1 MFKKMSG
8 ILMIFFLL
16 SVYVA
21 PIYGETTV
29 NSQDLNDSV
38 HKVLNHIKSKV
49 SDVSDY
55 ECSQLLNIMYN
66 HSNQHQGFEFYVEYI
81 SGNDVDDLYH
91 KAPYYRQYIDYW
103 DNELNEYN
111 KMTPEERVSMLYVV
125 DDKAGKID
133 ELIKENNTVKL
144 SFCDA
149 KSLDSFIK
157 LNKTSG
163 ELSDAA
169 NSKSLNIDKIKK
181 LKNKFDEDQDK
192 YYDDFIKAS
201 MEYEMQ
207 ASDYNYDSD
216 AYMNALN
223 VRDEICKSSSQ
234 QMELFNGFD
243 PETKRLND
251 LRIGDLVQFKIDQN
265 NDQLPIYKYYMIK
278 DINNSKLNIMTLDLS
293 LQKNSAEE
301 IIQPQ
306 YTEKRGIIS
315 TDILTNENTP
325 YFIRTNITRDASVN
339 CVFRAYRT
347 DPTSLQS
354 KIQKIS
360 RKPNSSEGKSLIAG
374 IVIGAALIITGI
386 VLIIVGACLIAGI
399 ITSTAGGGI
408 LAGGITTLLSGT
420 AILASTAS
428 VRSGWDKDDDDYK
441 QDNKLIEDIIKN
453 HNRALFN

>member
-1 MFKKMSG
+1 MSG
-8 ILMIFFLL
+8 IFMIFFLL

-21 PIYGETTV
+21 PIYGENPT

-38 HKVLNHIKSKV
+38 QKVLNHIKSKV

-66 HSNQHQGFEFYVEYI
+66 HSNQHQGFEFYVQYI

-91 KAPYYRQYIDYW
+91 KAPYYRQYVDFW
-103 DNELNEYN
+103 DGELDEYN
-111 KMTPEERVSMLYVV
+111 RMTPEERANMLYVV
-125 DDKAGKID
+125 DDKAGKIN
-133 ELIKENNTVKL
+133 ELIKENNTAKL
-144 SFCDA
+144 SFCYA
-149 KSLDSFIK
+149 KSLNPFIK

-163 ELSDAA
+163 ELSDAG
-169 NSKSLNIDKIKK
+169 NSKSLNIGKIKK

-223 VRDEICKSSSQ
+223 VRDEICKSLSQ

-243 PETKRLND
+243 PETKRLNN
-251 LRIGDLVQFKIDQN
+251 LEIGDLIQFKINQN
-265 NDQLPIYKYYMIK
+265 NDQLPIYKYYMVKGI
-278 DINNSKLNIMTLDLS
+278 DNGRLDIMTLDLS
-293 LQKNSAEE
+293 LQKNSAGE

-306 YTEKRGIIS
+306 YTEKRGTIS

-325 YFIRTNITRDASVN
+325 YFIRTKIVRDASVSS
-339 CVFRAYRT
+339 VFRAYRT

-360 RKPNSSEGKSLIAG
+360 RKPSSYEGKGFIAG
-374 IVIGAALIITGI
+374 IVIGVALIIAGI
-386 VLIIVGACLIAGI
+386 VLIIVGLCMIAGT
-399 ITSTAGGGI
+399 ITSGPGAGI
-408 LAGGITTLLSGT
+408 LTGGITALLSGT
-420 AILASTAS
+420 ALLASTAS
-428 VRSGWDKDDDDYK
+428 ARAGWNKEEDDYK
-441 QDNKLIEDIIKN
+441 QDNKLIEDIIEN